1 MSCRFRVTVVVL
13 FLGTFLGSFAS
24 AAEQPPVQMKQF
36 VLGLLYKGSAWK
48 QSATDEAQ
56 RLQSAHM
63 ENINRLVD
71 NGSMAVAGPVDST
84 GDLRGLFIFNVDTIE
99 KAKALIATDPAVT
112 AGQLRFELHVWYG
125 PAAITDVVSRSR
137 RSAGEKR

>member
-1 MSCRFRVTVVVL
+1 MSNRFRVTMIVL
-13 FLGTFLGSFAS
+13 LLGTCLGSLS
-24 AAEQPPVQMKQF
+24 PAAEQPPVQMKQF

-71 NGSMAVAGPVDST
+71 NGSMAVAGPIDST

-99 KAKALIATDPAVT
+99 KAQALIATDPAIA
-112 AGQLRFELHVWYG
+112 AGQLRFELYVWYG

-137 RSAGEKR
+137 SSEGGRR